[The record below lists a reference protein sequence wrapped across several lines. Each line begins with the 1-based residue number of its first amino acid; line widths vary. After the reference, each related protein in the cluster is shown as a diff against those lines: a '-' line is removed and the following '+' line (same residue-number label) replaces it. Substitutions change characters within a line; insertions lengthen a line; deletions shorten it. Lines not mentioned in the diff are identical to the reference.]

1 MGEQRCMRSGMS
13 STTEDSTAKV
23 ISGSRDRWVGTGNP
37 VLAAAGFRAGRCRT
51 RAHRHTCK

>member
-1 MGEQRCMRSGMS
+1 MGEHRFMRSGMS

-23 ISGSRDRWVGTGNP
+23 VSGSRDRLVGTWNP

-51 RAHRHTCK
+51 RAHRHT